1 MAETDLDFE
10 TLVEDFEFFDA
21 WEDRYRYLIDL
32 GRQLPPMDEADKTEA
47 NRVRGCISK
56 VWVVPANQDGR
67 LVFTADSDSHI
78 VRGLVALARVLFH
91 GKTKAEVQA
100 VDLDQVF
107 SRLGF
112 DAHLSVNR
120 RNGFQSL
127 VRTLKAFAETL

>member
-1 MAETDLDFE
+1 MDFE
-10 TLVEDFEFFDA
+10 TLVDDFEFFDA

-32 GRQLPPMDEADKTEA
+32 GRQLPPMEEASKVDA

-56 VWVVPANQDGR
+56 VWVVPRSVQGR
-67 LVFTADSDSHI
+67 LEFDADSDSHI
-78 VRGLVALARVLFH
+78 VRGLVALARILFH
-91 GKTKAEVQA
+91 GRTRGEVLA

-107 SRLGF
+107 GRLGF

-127 VRTLKAFAETL
+127 VKTLQTFARESLDEG